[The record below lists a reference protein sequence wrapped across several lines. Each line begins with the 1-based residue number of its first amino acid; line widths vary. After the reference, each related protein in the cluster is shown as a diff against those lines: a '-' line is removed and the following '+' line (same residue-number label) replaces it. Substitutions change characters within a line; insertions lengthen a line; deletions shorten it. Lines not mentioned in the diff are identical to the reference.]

1 MILLYGRQGFVC
13 RQVFMLF
20 YIAFWAMRLL
30 MKKSDYILWLGMAT
44 AAGTALGMLSDRK
57 HPAKGSLLGATA
69 GMVAGSVAAGV
80 YQYISTNR
88 IPYYSAATSLYDD
101 LDLI

>member
-1 MILLYGRQGFVC
+1 MIMRKSQFV
-13 RQVFMLF
+13 
-20 YIAFWAMRLL
+20 I
-30 MKKSDYILWLGMAT
+30 WLGIAT

-80 YQYISTNR
+80 YEYISSEKV
-88 IPYYSAATSLYDD
+88 PYYSTASSLYDD